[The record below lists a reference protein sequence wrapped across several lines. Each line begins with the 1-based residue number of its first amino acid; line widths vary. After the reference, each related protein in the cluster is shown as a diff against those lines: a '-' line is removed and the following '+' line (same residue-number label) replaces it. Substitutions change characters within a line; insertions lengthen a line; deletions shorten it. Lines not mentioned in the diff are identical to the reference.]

1 MVGLIT
7 ALVIIPLIGAFALYV
22 GRLRNARAIALIFNG
37 LAALCALILWQ
48 KFDTSLAGLQIVER
62 HAWIPSIGAEYLVGA
77 DGLSLLR
84 VLLTSLITP
93 FAFLAQRMNRSF
105 CAIMRFA
112 FID

>member
-22 GRLRNARAIALIFNG
+22 GRLRNARGIALIFDG

-48 KFDTSLAGLQIVER
+48 KFDTSLARLQIVER

-105 CAIMRFA
+105 CAIML
-112 FID
+112 